1 MSNLTD
7 DESYYCFGYANK
19 SVKKD
24 FKSFFRYFSTLEE
37 AVDSLINLGDNL
49 NNDYTFTDSDVK
61 YKLRAKASSLDDPV
75 KVNEVLLKWYSFVE
89 SSKYKSMGRVIE
101 KLLMVR
107 KQIISNNYYQACVN
121 VENPIELAEI
131 SHVPDMLNNDDDLHT
146 YKSMTKSFSKLDHD
160 VNIHDEYENA
170 PVQQKSDTISL
181 LAPKNKISSSIDLV
195 ERSQNHKSTGLAENK
210 LEHAVFEHFTEGG
223 KSRELRNI
231 SKTEMVE
238 NNEDKLYDEAV
249 LNVDKAGSA
258 DASAKNIPAVETSD
272 GLNLA
277 HAMSNS
283 RQVLDFSAIEQTFQQ
298 LKNFRLDSDVPVGEN
313 DESFFESASELVPKE
328 TIVPSGKEVMTDE
341 LKLQETPKVNV
352 DACEESDSWGSIIA
366 ISSDSESNYY

>member
-49 NNDYTFTDSDVK
+49 NNNYTFTDSDVK

-258 DASAKNIPAVETSD
+258 DASAKNIPAVETCD

-283 RQVLDFSAIEQTFQQ
+283 RQVLDFSAIEHTFQQ
-298 LKNFRLDSDVPVGEN
+298 LKNFRLDSDVPEN